1 MTRKEGRRRREN
13 ELYEGKKKDV
23 FKVLNLFMDISLK
36 LASRNLTLFF
46 PACVCIYKSE
56 CVCICVY
63 TSCSIMSLACVRIS
77 VILQASVGVC
87 VCQCGRVHIFGRL
100 AGDSLSYLI
109 FISDSGND

>member
-46 PACVCIYKSE
+46 QHVSVYIKVSVCAFVFIL
-56 CVCICVY
+56 
-63 TSCSIMSLACVRIS
+63 LALLC
-77 VILQASVGVC
+77 
-87 VCQCGRVHIFGRL
+87 H
-100 AGDSLSYLI
+100 
-109 FISDSGND
+109 